1 MGVRVAV
8 TARPAPRPLRLS
20 GAPKQTLTRSR
31 LLLARHMTD
40 DELHG
45 LRLGG
50 GTALAMRWQHRVS
63 TDIDYAMDR
72 DMLRAFMDRVHQ
84 DLTQDLREMKGAGEI
99 KSYRMG
105 WRSCA
110 WTYPDSGP
118 VSLSASDHQSFD
130 DMDWEEDTHVAV
142 APTPAILAGKLFG
155 RVLDA
160 NRLVV
165 RDGYDL
171 CAAFRHEP
179 EAATR
184 LVQEA
189 KQRRGEDMGCL
200 CATVKGA
207 GRRIIE
213 GRPLQEPVHED
224 LAHDPWGEFVRLV
237 ESVPLPEP
245 ARPDE

>member
-1 MGVRVAV
+1 MS
-8 TARPAPRPLRLS
+8 PSPQRLPSWRASFS
-20 GAPKQTLTRSR
+20 GGCWTPT
-31 LLLARHMTD
+31 
-40 DELHG
+40 G
-45 LRLGG
+45 LWCG
-50 GTALAMRWQHRVS
+50 
-63 TDIDYAMDR
+63 
-72 DMLRAFMDRVHQ
+72 
-84 DLTQDLREMKGAGEI
+84 
-99 KSYRMG
+99 
-105 WRSCA
+105 
-110 WTYPDSGP
+110 
-118 VSLSASDHQSFD
+118 
-130 DMDWEEDTHVAV
+130 
-142 APTPAILAGKLFG
+142 
-155 RVLDA
+155 
-160 NRLVV
+160 
-165 RDGYDL
+165 DGYDL

-237 ESVPLPEP
+237 ESVPLPAP

>member
-1 MGVRVAV
+1 
-8 TARPAPRPLRLS
+8 
-20 GAPKQTLTRSR
+20 
-31 LLLARHMTD
+31 
-40 DELHG
+40 
-45 LRLGG
+45 
-50 GTALAMRWQHRVS
+50 MRWQHRVS

-207 GRRIIE
+207 GRSNIE

-237 ESVPLPEP
+237 ESVPALPST
-245 ARPDE
+245 RPVE